1 MAAPSTRY
9 DHELDSLRTLLEDQ
23 PRYRVNQVWDGLHQ
37 RLLEPDAM
45 TDLPKALRARLQEA
59 LPPALELVTE
69 SVSEGGDT
77 VKSLWKLDGG
87 AAIETV
93 LMIYPD
99 RATVCVST
107 QAGCA
112 MGCGFCATGQAGF
125 ERHLRRG
132 EIVEQV
138 VRAIQRLR
146 EIESADARS
155 AKHRSVNT
163 VFMGMGEPFANYDN
177 VWAAVERLHGAIG
190 MSARHLTISTVGVVP
205 GIRRLATEALPINLA
220 VSLHAA
226 NDELRDELVPINR
239 RYPLGTL
246 GAACRDYLAAKNRR
260 LSFEWA
266 LIDGVNDRRSDAVEL
281 AEYAR
286 SLRAHINLIPLNPTP
301 GYPTRGTPAAGV
313 RAFRDRLTE
322 LGANATIRRNR
333 GTDIDAACG
342 QLRAGHEAT
351 AVAAPKPGARG
362 RTVSARRR

>member
-1 MAAPSTRY
+1 MAAPLTRY
-9 DHELDSLRTLLEDQ
+9 DHELDTLTEMLGDE
-23 PRYRVNQVWDGLHQ
+23 PGYRARQVWDGLHQ
-37 RLLEPDAM
+37 RLLDPEAM
-45 TDLPKALRARLQEA
+45 TELPKPLRERLTEA

-69 SVSEGGDT
+69 SVSEGGET
-77 VKSLWKLDGG
+77 VKSLWKLGGG
-87 AAIETV
+87 AAVETV
-93 LMIYPD
+93 LMLYPD

-125 ERHLRRG
+125 ERHLTRG

-138 VRAIQRLR
+138 VRSIQRLR
-146 EIESADARS
+146 EIEGTVIEGTAM
-155 AKHRSVNT
+155 AKSRSVNT

-190 MSARHLTISTVGVVP
+190 MSARHITISTVGVVP
-205 GIRRLATEALPINLA
+205 GIRRLTAEQLPVNLA

-226 NDELRDELVPINR
+226 NDALRDELVPINR

-246 GAACRDYLAAKNRR
+246 GAACRDYLAVKNRR

-286 SLRAHINLIPLNPTP
+286 SLRAHVNLIPLNPTP
-301 GYPTRGTPAAGV
+301 GYATKGTSAAGV

-342 QLRAGHEAT
+342 QLRA
-351 AVAAPKPGARG
+351 AASIAEPK
-362 RTVSARRR
+362 VRRRAVNVRAR